1 MRPKGPSLLA
11 SGMVHATPDLAS
23 FDSSAEMP
31 CTMRAPGP
39 GKMKTGQAVQSS
51 DSISPA
57 PSPPKARPIPRN
69 FVWRLGGGRRSSSST
84 TEAEIEE
91 RDMAVAVDVPALR
104 VSFDPWGQQQREEE
118 NERCKGCTKI
128 SRARA
133 AAAVTAVMPA
143 KVAASPPAATKPHGQ
158 YSEFPMSSMSTRE
171 CQTIRRSPRQLSTWE
186 GGAPSFM
193 GGQSVTE
200 PPTPFCNPPV
210 IPLPLASLGRAFPSR
225 SSWRP

>member
-1 MRPKGPSLLA
+1 
-11 SGMVHATPDLAS
+11 MVHATPDLAS
-23 FDSSAEMP
+23 FDSSAEIP

-39 GKMKTGQAVQSS
+39 GRMKTGQAVQSS
-51 DSISPA
+51 DSSPA
-57 PSPPKARPIPRN
+57 PSPPKARPIPPN

-104 VSFDPWGQQQREEE
+104 VSFDPWGQQQQREEE

-128 SRARA
+128 SKARA

-143 KVAASPPAATKPHGQ
+143 KAAGSPPVPKPHGQ
-158 YSEFPMSSMSTRE
+158 YIEFHMSSMSGERVKPFADPHNSH
-171 CQTIRRSPRQLSTWE
+171 QRGR
-186 GGAPSFM
+186 GGTPSFM
-193 GGQSVTE
+193 PLAGQSMTE

-210 IPLPLASLGRAFPSR
+210 IPLLSLPSAFSRPFQLATMKSSSALKFPS
-225 SSWRP
+225 